1 MIPIIP
7 INDLGIYNAGME
19 KSMLDKI
26 WWFDKIGSDI
36 LSVTDYG
43 CANGALLSMVHR
55 MDSTL
60 NLYGYDFNEDMI
72 DLAGENIPDAT
83 FSNSFRSIVNDV
95 DTSSGVLIASSVF
108 HEIHNYSCSVDSEYT
123 NIFQSGYKYIAIRD
137 MFVSSKSFYQSDGVS
152 VAKIRQRFDRKLIDE
167 FESYCGHIDRNENL
181 LQFLLTYRYKENW
194 DREVRENYFPYT
206 IEEFLNRIPK
216 CYEVVHFEHYVL
228 PFVRE
233 CVAVDF
239 GIDVPGNTH
248 AKILLRL
255 KLREAVNG

>member
-1 MIPIIP
+1 MIFTVP
-7 INDLGIYNAGME
+7 INNLGVYNAGME

-26 WWFDKIGSDI
+26 WWFDKIGGDVR
-36 LSVTDYG
+36 SVTDYG

-60 NLYGYDFNEDMI
+60 RLYGYDFNEDMI
-72 DLAGENIPDAT
+72 TLASENVPEAT
-83 FSNSFRSIVNDV
+83 FSNSFHGIVNDV
-95 DTSSGVLIASSVF
+95 DTSSSVLITSSVF
-108 HEIHNYSCSVDSEYT
+108 HEIHNYSCDVDLEYA
-123 NIFQSGYKYIAIRD
+123 NIFQSGFKYIAIRD
-137 MFVSSKSFYQSDGVS
+137 MFISAKSSYQSDEIS
-152 VAKIRQRFDRKLIDE
+152 VAKIRQRFNHKLMSD
-167 FESYCGHIDRNENL
+167 FESYCGHINRNENL

-194 DREVRENYFPYT
+194 DREVRENYFPHT

-216 CYEVVHFEHYVL
+216 CYEVVYFEHYVL

-233 CVAVDF
+233 CVARDF

-255 KLREAVNG
+255 RPEEVSNG